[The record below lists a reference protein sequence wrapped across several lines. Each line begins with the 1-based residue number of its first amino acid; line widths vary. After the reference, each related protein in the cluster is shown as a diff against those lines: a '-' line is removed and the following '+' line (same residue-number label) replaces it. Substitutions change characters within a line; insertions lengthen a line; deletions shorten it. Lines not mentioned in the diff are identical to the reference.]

1 MTAVSTERLITGPF
15 VRVWL
20 GTLGAFA
27 SFGFLLLVL
36 PLYVKDELDRGSL
49 GVGIA
54 VGAAS
59 ITAVLAG
66 PPVGRL
72 ADRRGRRVM
81 IVVGAVMMVAGY
93 LALALEPSLPFVVLI
108 RLFAG
113 AGEAAFAIA
122 VLTVAADLAPAKRRG
137 EAISLVTTASY
148 LGLTIGPVAADFILG
163 DGRFGA
169 AWLVAALLVV
179 LAGAAV
185 IPLGETRPEAAKQE
199 ASGGWLPPR
208 TALLPGLLVML
219 ALLGFG
225 GFVAFAAL
233 YARELGVERPGLVF
247 ALFGGVIVLV
257 RTFGRKLPDRLG
269 ARRTLVL
276 CFVNLAV
283 GLATIGAWQTDDRAP
298 RRNGDLR
305 RRPGA
310 SYPAAVLLAMETSSE
325 AERSAVVG
333 GVTAFVDVALGVGA
347 FTLGAVAV
355 FTGYAGAFLVSSVFA
370 LGGLLVV
377 CSAAE
382 IEENRARGRSPVN
395 DDPRTLFDPETGS
408 GRG

>member
-1 MTAVSTERLITGPF
+1 VSQERQVRLITGPF
-15 VRVWL
+15 VRIWL

-27 SFGFLLLVL
+27 SFGFILLVL

-81 IVVGAVMMVAGY
+81 IVAGAVVMVGCY
-93 LALALEPSLPFVVLI
+93 LALALEPSLPLVVLV
-108 RLFAG
+108 RLLAG

-122 VLTVAADLAPAKRRG
+122 VLTVAADLAPADRRG
-137 EAISLVTTASY
+137 EAMSLVTTASY

-163 DGRFGA
+163 DGRFAA

-185 IPLGETRPEAAKQE
+185 IPLGETRPAASHEAP
-199 ASGGWLPPR
+199 GGWLPPR
-208 TALLPGLLVML
+208 TALLPGLLVLL

-233 YARELGVERPGLVF
+233 YARELGIERPGLIF
-247 ALFGGVIVLV
+247 ALFGGIIVLV

-269 ARRTLVL
+269 GRRTLAL

-283 GLATIGAWQTDDRAP
+283 GLAVIGAWQTETGLLVGTAIFAV
-298 RRNGDLR
+298 GQAL
-305 RRPGA
+305 

-333 GVTAFVDVALGVGA
+333 GVTAFVDVALGLGA
-347 FTLGAVAV
+347 FTLGAVAAV
-355 FTGYAGAFLVSSVFA
+355 TGYAGAFLVSSVIA
-370 LGGLLVV
+370 LSGLLVLV
-377 CSAAE
+377 PLRRSRRVAL
-382 IEENRARGRSPVN
+382 EEGVP
-395 DDPRTLFDPETGS
+395 
-408 GRG
+408 

>member
-1 MTAVSTERLITGPF
+1 MSQERQRRLITGPF
-15 VRVWL
+15 VRIWL

-27 SFGFLLLVL
+27 SFGFILLVL

-49 GVGIA
+49 GVGVA

-81 IVVGAVMMVAGY
+81 IVAGAVVMVGCY
-93 LALALEPSLPFVVLI
+93 LALALEPALPLVVLV

-122 VLTVAADLAPAKRRG
+122 VLTVAADLAPADRRG
-137 EAISLVTTASY
+137 EAMSLVTTASY

-163 DGRFGA
+163 DGRFAA
-169 AWLVAALLVV
+169 AWLVAGLLVV
-179 LAGAAV
+179 LAGTAV
-185 IPLGETRPEAAKQE
+185 IPLGETRPAAAHEAP
-199 ASGGWLPPR
+199 GGWLPPR

-233 YARELGVERPGLVF
+233 YARELGFDRPGLIF
-247 ALFGGVIVLV
+247 ALFGAVVVLV

-283 GLATIGAWQTDDRAP
+283 GLATIGAWQTETGLLVGTAIFAV
-298 RRNGDLR
+298 GQAL
-305 RRPGA
+305 

-333 GVTAFVDVALGVGA
+333 GVTAFVDVALGLGA
-347 FTLGAVAV
+347 FTLGAVAAV
-355 FTGYAGAFLVSSVFA
+355 TGYAGAFLVSSVIA
-370 LGGLLVV
+370 LSGLFVV
-377 CSAAE
+377 VPLLRSRRIALEEAA
-382 IEENRARGRSPVN
+382 P
-395 DDPRTLFDPETGS
+395 
-408 GRG
+408 

>member
-1 MTAVSTERLITGPF
+1 MRLITGPF
-15 VRVWL
+15 VRIWL

-27 SFGFLLLVL
+27 SFGFILLVL

-81 IVVGAVMMVAGY
+81 IVVGAVVMVGCY
-93 LALALEPSLPFVVLI
+93 LALALEPALPLIVLV
-108 RLFAG
+108 RLLAG

-122 VLTVAADLAPAKRRG
+122 VLTVAADLAPADRRG
-137 EAISLVTTASY
+137 EAMSLVTTASY

-163 DGRFGA
+163 DGRFAA

-185 IPLGETRPEAAKQE
+185 IPLGETRPAAAHEAP
-199 ASGGWLPPR
+199 GGWLPPR

-233 YARELGVERPGLVF
+233 YARELGIDRPGLIF
-247 ALFGGVIVLV
+247 ALFGAVVVLV

-276 CFVNLAV
+276 CFVNLAI
-283 GLATIGAWQTDDRAP
+283 GLATIGAWQTETGLLVGTAIFAV
-298 RRNGDLR
+298 GQAL
-305 RRPGA
+305 

-347 FTLGAVAV
+347 FTLGAVAAV
-355 FTGYAGAFLVSSVFA
+355 TGYAGAFLVSSVFA
-370 LGGLLVV
+370 LSGLLVV
-377 CSAAE
+377 IPLRRSRRIALEEAA
-382 IEENRARGRSPVN
+382 P
-395 DDPRTLFDPETGS
+395 
-408 GRG
+408 